1 MTVTVEKDQEQQ
13 KDMAEYG
20 SETKNLNPSDYG
32 CQILLEKTT
41 LDRANDKSFPTDA
54 KLIWYVVDGNEYI
67 DLTRCAKNVRL
78 FDLYYDM
85 YGKGAVQKID
95 FGYGSMNPKLWG
107 NKPKAEKK
115 RK

>member
-1 MTVTVEKDQEQQ
+1 MTVAVEKDQEQ
-13 KDMAEYG
+13 KEDMAEYG
-20 SETKNLNPSDYG
+20 HETTNISPESYG

-54 KLIWYVVDGNEYI
+54 RLIWYVVNGKEYI
-67 DLTRCAKNVRL
+67 DLTRCGKVVRL

-85 YGKGAVQKID
+85 YGKDSVKKID
-95 FGYGSMNPKLWG
+95 FGYGAVNPKLWG
-107 NKPKAEKK
+107 EKPKKEKK

>member
-1 MTVTVEKDQEQQ
+1 MTTTVEKDQEQ
-13 KDMAEYG
+13 KEEMAEYG
-20 SETKNLNPSDYG
+20 SEVKNLNPSDYG

-41 LDRANDKSFPTDA
+41 LDRA
-54 KLIWYVVDGNEYI
+54 
-67 DLTRCAKNVRL
+67 TRCAKNVRL

-95 FGYGSMNPKLWG
+95 FGYGTVNPKLWG
-107 NKPKAEKK
+107 NKPKTEKK